1 MEVLLGVAEISK
13 EVEMAATNKAPSK
26 PRALDKKG
34 SGPKSSADP
43 SEPLPNTD
51 LLTVTI
57 HARTGQIVKIE
68 RVNGR
73 VHHELTAE
81 EKASLAKDSGRATLE
96 AIIEE
101 AFEAGMAYVLEDGGD
116 EDDLMESEKDL
127 MESERDANLRH
138 LLLRPLIENSAA
150 KRLIRRD
157 VLSRAILKTLI
168 DQATGSSPGARG

>member
-1 MEVLLGVAEISK
+1 MTSTDNARG
-13 EVEMAATNKAPSK
+13 K
-26 PRALDKKG
+26 PRSQDKKG
-34 SGPKSSADP
+34 SGPKASAHT
-43 SEPLPNTD
+43 SEPVPDSD

-57 HARTGQIVKIE
+57 DTNTGQIVKIE
-68 RVNGR
+68 GVNGTR
-73 VHHELTAE
+73 ARHELSEA
-81 EKASLAKDSGRATLE
+81 EKASLAKKMGKATLE

-101 AFEAGMAYVLEDGGD
+101 AFEAGIACGLGEGAD
-116 EDDLMESEKDL
+116 EDEPEDEPVESVK
-127 MESERDANLRH
+127 DANLRH

>member
-1 MEVLLGVAEISK
+1 MT
-13 EVEMAATNKAPSK
+13 ATNNK
-26 PRALDKKG
+26 PRAPGKKG
-34 SGPKSSADP
+34 SGPKSSART
-43 SEPLPNTD
+43 SEPVPDNSD
-51 LLTVTI
+51 LVTVTL
-57 HARTGQIVKIE
+57 HAKTGRIVKIE
-68 RVNGR
+68 RVNGPR
-73 VHHELTAE
+73 AHHELSDK
-81 EKASLAKDSGRATLE
+81 EKADLAKESGKATLE
-96 AIIEE
+96 AIVEQ